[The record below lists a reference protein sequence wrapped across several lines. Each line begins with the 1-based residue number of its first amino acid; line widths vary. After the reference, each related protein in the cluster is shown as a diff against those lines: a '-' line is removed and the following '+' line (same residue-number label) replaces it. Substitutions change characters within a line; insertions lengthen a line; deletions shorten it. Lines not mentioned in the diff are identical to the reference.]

1 MKEITLDN
9 ITKEDIIA
17 MAQYIQQMEQLNKDQ
32 KGYILQLQKQLSNAG
47 KRLSEF
53 HKMYNVKPPI
63 VVNPNDVNS
72 FVEIEGKLEL

>member
-1 MKEITLDN
+1 MKEVTLDN

-17 MAQYIQQMEQLNKDQ
+17 MAQYIQQLEQLNKDQ

-53 HKMYNVKPPI
+53 HKLYKTNT
-63 VVNPNDVNS
+63 NPNNIET